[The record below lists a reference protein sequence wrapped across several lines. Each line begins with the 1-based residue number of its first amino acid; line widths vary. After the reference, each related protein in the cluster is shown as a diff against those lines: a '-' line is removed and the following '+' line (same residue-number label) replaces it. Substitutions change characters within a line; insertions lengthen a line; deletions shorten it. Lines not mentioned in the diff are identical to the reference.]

1 MKTIFIVIIIFI
13 MGCEN
18 KLDSLMG
25 NWHVYKVT
33 TINNT
38 DGSEFTFDGSPRCP
52 DPDLSL
58 NFINNKTV
66 IVTEMGQEYTLGF
79 SVKDSIIK
87 ISHREYA
94 IIKINKQELVL
105 KENKLIDE
113 ILYLK
118 KY

>member
-25 NWHVYKVT
+25 NWHVYRVT

-38 DGSEFTFDGSPRCP
+38 DGSEFSIDGRPLNP

-58 NFINNKTV
+58 NFIDTKTV

-79 SVKDSIIK
+79 RVKDSIIK

-94 IIKINKQELVL
+94 ILKINKQELVL
-105 KENKLIDE
+105 KENEE